1 MIIFKRQPQ
10 NCFNSPDR
18 LFYTQS
24 ADFTKPIWFVMLR
37 CSIYKVQS
45 RRRSSRRLVYLTTTV
60 FVCQDLFSNFFKFF
74 SSLIRFSSGRSLERL
89 IIISAP
95 SPFVN
100 TFFLFSRLF
109 SWIQKTDPYNSIYR
123 SIYPYMCKILNDFLT
138 STLPFGTR
146 GMRAS

>member
-45 RRRSSRRLVYLTTTV
+45 RRRSSRRLVYLTITV
-60 FVCQDLFSNFFKFF
+60 FVCQELFSNFFKFF
-74 SSLIRFSSGRSLERL
+74 FVSHSIQFWPLSRALDYYISLSLFCQHLFS
-89 IIISAP
+89 
-95 SPFVN
+95 
-100 TFFLFSRLF
+100 FFLDFFLRCRKQPDLLHNQAVF
-109 SWIQKTDPYNSIYR
+109 P
-123 SIYPYMCKILNDFLT
+123 ILK
-138 STLPFGTR
+138 
-146 GMRAS
+146 